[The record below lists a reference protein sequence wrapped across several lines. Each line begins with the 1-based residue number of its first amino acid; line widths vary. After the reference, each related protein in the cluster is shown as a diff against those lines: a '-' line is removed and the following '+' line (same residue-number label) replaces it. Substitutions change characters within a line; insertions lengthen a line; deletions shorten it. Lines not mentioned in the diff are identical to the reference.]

1 MSSGER
7 LFTAWFT
14 SSVDWADHAVTDEE
28 FVEHR
33 PEPTAVCGTVIMLA
47 PMESPPGQRCPRCVA
62 FLRAQQTAEVLD
74 EPQPH
79 LNLRPVWLAR
89 LLRHD
94 ISAVEYRDGAAM
106 NAKRAGRAHSHNRE
120 RPNAAGRR
128 SSSGVGPAL
137 EPRSCREAR
146 QDMRDLAPALGGDL
160 S

>member
-1 MSSGER
+1 MTKCVRSSVNVCSVATVAPIVGSMSSGER

-74 EPQPH
+74 EPEPH

-94 ISAVEYRDGAAM
+94 ISAWSIGMA
-106 NAKRAGRAHSHNRE
+106 
-120 RPNAAGRR
+120 RP
-128 SSSGVGPAL
+128 
-137 EPRSCREAR
+137 
-146 QDMRDLAPALGGDL
+146 
-160 S
+160 